1 MFIKNADGYTEED
14 ILEPNDLYELE
25 LEKVINDVFHDG
37 DENVGEENDEVLSFT
52 LRGKQWVSLI

>member
-52 LRGKQWVSLI
+52 LRGKQ